1 MKEPKNN
8 NIEDNNFENEELRK
22 QQEHQELI
30 RKMKE
35 EFLKKQNLIKQLQ
48 DFVFLEILLS
58 FF

>member
-22 QQEHQELI
+22 KKEHKELI

-35 EFLKKQNLIKQLQ
+35 K
-48 DFVFLEILLS
+48 
-58 FF
+58 